1 MERIGMAGSIL
12 VVEDDDLLRGLLKI
26 VLGQEGF
33 AVQVCPNGQ
42 VALDYLKGVKDSK
55 EQLPRMIIL
64 DLAMPIVDGWTVAK
78 WLDADPE
85 LRDIPVVVTSA
96 TEEHGEAAKKLHAD
110 AYLVKPYDT
119 EEILGVVT
127 LFALLDR

>member
-1 MERIGMAGSIL
+1 MEGLGVAGTIL

-26 VLGQEGF
+26 VLSQEGF
-33 AVQVCPNGQ
+33 AAEVAANGQ
-42 VALDYLKGVKDSK
+42 AALDYLTEVKQNGG
-55 EQLPRMIIL
+55 QLPKMIIL
-64 DLAMPIVDGWTVAK
+64 DLSMPIVDGWTVAK
-78 WLDADPE
+78 WLDADPM

>member
-1 MERIGMAGSIL
+1 MEENGVSGTIL

-26 VLGQEGF
+26 VLSQEGF
-33 AVQVCPNGQ
+33 AVQVCTNGQ
-42 VALDYLKGVKDSK
+42 VALDYLTEAKQGKAV
-55 EQLPRMIIL
+55 LPKMIIL
-64 DLAMPIVDGWTVAK
+64 DLSMPVVDGWTVAK
-78 WLDADPE
+78 SLDADPE

>member
-1 MERIGMAGSIL
+1 MAGSIL

-33 AVQVCPNGQ
+33 TVHVSENGKA
-42 VALDYLKGVKDSK
+42 ALDYLTEVKESKG
-55 EQLPRMIIL
+55 QLPRMIIL
-64 DLAMPIVDGWTVAK
+64 DLSMPIVDGWTVAK
-78 WLDADPE
+78 WLDADPL

-127 LFALLDR
+127 LFDLLAR